1 MDAHA
6 HPDPEARGEDGLRRL
21 RDESGQAS
29 VEFAGSVFL
38 IVLLA
43 LALWQGLIVMWTFN
57 QASNAA
63 RTAARV
69 ETRGGDTRKAARN
82 ALPKVLR
89 KKLAVDIQG
98 EQVSVGVRIPIF
110 VPGLYDDDVR
120 AKRKAVLPN

>member
-1 MDAHA
+1 VDANA
-6 HPDPEARGEDGLRRL
+6 RPEAAGEAGLRRL

-29 VEFAGSVFL
+29 IEFAGSVFL

-43 LALWQGLIVMWTFN
+43 LAMWQGLIVMWTFN

-69 ETRGGDTRKAARN
+69 ETRSGDTRKAARN

-89 KKLAVDIQG
+89 KKLKVDIDG
-98 EQVSVGVRIPIF
+98 EQVAVGVRIPIF
-110 VPGLYDDDVR
+110 VPGLYKDDVR
-120 AKRKAVLPN
+120 AYRKAVLPN

>member
-1 MDAHA
+1 VK
-6 HPDPEARGEDGLRRL
+6 PL

-29 VEFAGSVFL
+29 IEFAGSVL
-38 IVLLA
+38 MIVLVA
-43 LALWQGLIVMWTFN
+43 LAIWQGLMVMWTFN

-82 ALPKVLR
+82 ALPRVMRDRLE
-89 KKLAVDIQG
+89 VDIQG

-110 VPGLYDDDVR
+110 VPGLYNDGVR
-120 AKRKAVLPN
+120 AYRKAVLPN